1 MNRRRFL
8 AAALFLP
15 PLALLAHAAER
26 SKVVRIAWLS
36 AGNMTSHRAY
46 VEAFGGAMR
55 ELGYEENRDYVMEFQ
70 WGDEHAESFSAM
82 ARELVGRGPDL
93 VLTTCA
99 PSSRAVLDAS
109 NTVPIVMTI
118 SDDPVGRGLVKNL
131 SRPGGNITGL
141 ATRSE
146 ELAGKRIELL
156 KEVLPAA
163 RRIGITFDP
172 SHDVTPTA
180 LAEARRAAT
189 QLKVELLPYEAI
201 GVEDFSRALAE
212 MKKARADAM
221 LVLPGGS
228 INFRPRR
235 ELAEMV
241 LQERLPSSFS
251 TAEFVEVGGLMS
263 YGPDFRAMFR
273 RTAAYVDKILRGAR
287 PGEMPV
293 EEPTQ
298 FELAVNLNTARALG
312 IVLPQTLLMRA
323 DRVVQ

>member
-8 AAALFLP
+8 AATLSLP
-15 PLALLAHAAER
+15 VLALLAHADQHA
-26 SKVVRIAWLS
+26 KVARIGWLS

-46 VEAFGGAMR
+46 VEAFREAMR
-55 ELGYEENRDYVMEFQ
+55 ELGYEENRDYVIEFQ
-70 WGDEHAESFSAM
+70 WGDEHAEPFSAM
-82 ARELVGRGPDL
+82 ARELMSHGPDL

-99 PSSRAVLDAS
+99 PSSQAVLDTS

-156 KEVLPAA
+156 KEALPGV

-172 SHDVTPTA
+172 SHDGTPTA
-180 LAEARRAAT
+180 LAEARRAAA
-189 QLKVELLPYEAI
+189 QLSVELLLYEAI
-201 GVEDFSRALAE
+201 GIDDYARVLAE
-212 MKKARADAM
+212 MKKAGADAM

-235 ELAEMV
+235 ELANMA
-241 LQERLPSSFS
+241 LQERLPSSYS

-273 RTAAYVDKILRGAR
+273 RTAAYVDKILRGAK
-287 PGEMPV
+287 PAEMPV
-293 EEPTQ
+293 EEPTR
-298 FELAVNLNTARALG
+298 FELAVNLRTARALG
-312 IVLPQTLLMRA
+312 IVLPQSLLIRA